1 MTDEPR
7 RALILAGGGIRV
19 AWQAGVVQA
28 LDEAGLR
35 FAHGDGTSGGIFT
48 LGMLLSGVA
57 PSELGARWRSLQVR
71 RFVSLLPLRE
81 YVRLPTSWPAFGG
94 PAGVRDVVLPHLGV
108 DVPVINAAV
117 GMTGTFNVGDFDD
130 KVCVAIPHDELD
142 LERMVAGVSLPIFL
156 PAIEREG
163 RTWTDAVWIK
173 DANLLEAVRRGC
185 DELWVVWC
193 IGNSPRWGSGPL
205 EQYVHMIELSA
216 NGALAG
222 ELAQIAEINERRA
235 AGEAGHGGLAPIV
248 VHVVTPR
255 RPLPLDPDFVA
266 GRISAE
272 ALVAMGYRDA
282 WSYLGRRPAG
292 GGPLDH
298 TASKVPAAPLG
309 CRVSVRLRGAVNA
322 SLILELAD
330 LEAFVVDPAG
340 GADVVGAVDGSPWGY
355 RPFVDGR
362 VTVTPSAEGR
372 SIVVTATI
380 RIDADLVAVTM
391 TTTLPDRGTGRR
403 RWHVARRWTVVVGD
417 RRTVATVGRR
427 EALRVI
433 TSFEPSGAHSLA
445 DRWRAARTFTRLIRH
460 PG

>member
-1 MTDEPR
+1 MADEPR

-35 FAHGDGTSGGIFT
+35 FDHGDGTSGGIFT

-57 PSELGARWRSLQVR
+57 PSELGARWRSLRVL
-71 RFVSLLPLRE
+71 RFVSMLPLRD

-108 DVPVINAAV
+108 DVHAIRAST
-117 GMTGTFNVGDFDD
+117 GMTGSFNVADFDD
-130 KVCVAIPHDELD
+130 KVCVAVPHDEID
-142 LERMVAGVSLPIFL
+142 LERLVAGVSLPIFL
-156 PAIEREG
+156 PAVDSGG

-193 IGNSPRWGSGPL
+193 IGNSPRWGTGPL

-235 AGEAGHGGLAPIV
+235 RGEAVHGSTAPIA

-282 WSYLGRRPAG
+282 WSYLERRPVG

-298 TASKVPAAPLG
+298 TASKVAAAPLG
-309 CRVSVRLRGAVNA
+309 CRLSVRLSGAVGA

-330 LEAFVVDPAG
+330 LDAFVADPAG
-340 GADVVGAVDGSPWGY
+340 ADVIGGIDAPAWGY

-362 VTVTPSAEGR
+362 VGVTRTDEGR
-372 SIVVTATI
+372 SIVVSATV
-380 RIDADLVAVTM
+380 RVGDDVVPVTM
-391 TTTLPDRGTGRR
+391 ATTLPDRGMGRR
-403 RWHVARRWTVVVGD
+403 RWRVARQWTIVVGD
-417 RRTVATVGRR
+417 RQGTARVGRR
-427 EALRVI
+427 DALRVV
-433 TSFEPSGAHSLA
+433 TSFEPSGAHSLG
-445 DRWRAARTFTRLIRH
+445 DRWRVARTFTRFLR
-460 PG
+460 